1 MSTYVV
7 PHVVE
12 RTANGSERVTD
23 VFSRLVSE
31 RIVYIGTPVDDD
43 VANSVIAQLLHLE
56 SVSPQAPIDLVLNAA
71 GGAESAVLAV
81 HDTLRYVRSPV
92 AATVVGQV
100 SGAAALLLASAE
112 PGRRLLLPHARVVL
126 HQPVAEARGAI
137 PDLIPEAEEIER
149 VRSVVEG
156 LLAGYTGRG
165 VQALRADTDRA
176 LVLPGADAVAYGVAD
191 EVIETRRAA

>member
-56 SVSPQAPIDLVLNAA
+56 SVSPQSPIDLVLNAA
-71 GGAESAVLAV
+71 GGTESAVLAV
-81 HDTLRYVRSPV
+81 HDTLRYVNSPV
-92 AATVVGQV
+92 ATTVVGQV
-100 SGAAALLLASAE
+100 SGAAALLLAGAQ

-137 PDLIPEAEEIER
+137 PDLIPEAEEVER
-149 VRSVVEG
+149 VRLVVEG
-156 LLAGYTGRG
+156 LLAGYAGKAAS
-165 VQALRADTDRA
+165 QLRADTDRA
-176 LVLPGADAVAYGVAD
+176 LVLPGHAAVAYGVAD
-191 EVIETRRAA
+191 EVIEARRPA